1 MFSIKK
7 IIYRLYNKIYREIF
21 YKIHKFAERYF
32 DYEYSY
38 NHLIKKTDKTDIL
51 TKKQK
56 HEIDTFYK
64 KYYGKKISYIWH
76 NCFTKYSG
84 KFDVKYI
91 PTDLFKN
98 YLYSLK
104 TKDKN
109 YYKILQDKNFLY
121 NIAKS
126 ADIKIPKRYFYS
138 INNLFFDSNDNM
150 ISKETFYNKI
160 SDIGE
165 VFIKPTS
172 IEFTGNAQ
180 NCRLINVIKGIDI
193 YSNTNIKDM
202 IEKYYKMDFIVQEKI
217 VCHKSISALYSK
229 SVNTFGLTTIILN
242 NEIKTMKTLLKIGMN
257 GNIFDY
263 GGASNKGLLIPI
275 KEDGTLYDRAF
286 CLNEKKEYFAHPDT
300 GIVFKNYKI
309 DLFPK
314 VLEAA
319 KKFQS
324 AVPWMPFCGIDF
336 VINDKG
342 DALIVE
348 MEDPSCAVIQSIL
361 GESFFGD
368 DTEQILSY
376 LKNKKL

>member
-91 PTDLFKN
+91 PTNIFKD
-98 YLYSLK
+98 YMFSLNF
-104 TKDKN
+104 KDN
-109 YYKILQDKNFLY
+109 HYYEILEDKNFLY
-121 NIAKS
+121 NIAKT
-126 ADIKIPKRYFYS
+126 AGIKTPKRYFYS
-138 INNLFFDSNDNM
+138 VNNMFFDGNDNFV
-150 ISKETFYNKI
+150 SKEKFYKQI
-160 SDIGE
+160 SNAGE
-165 VFIKPTS
+165 VFIKPTE
-172 IEFTGNAQ
+172 IRNTGSAKK
-180 NCRLINVIKGIDI
+180 CRIINMVNGIDI
-193 YSNTNIKDM
+193 ISKTSIKEI
-202 IEKYYKMDFIVQEKI
+202 IEKDYNMDFIVQEKI

-286 CLNEKKEYFAHPDT
+286 CLNEKKEYFSHPDT
-300 GIVFKNYKI
+300 GITFKGYKI

-314 VLEAA
+314 SIGCG
-319 KKFQS
+319 KKTS
-324 AVPWMPFCGIDF
+324 SNYPM
-336 VINDKG
+336 
-342 DALIVE
+342 DAFLRV
-348 MEDPSCAVIQSIL
+348 
-361 GESFFGD
+361 GFR
-368 DTEQILSY
+368 Y
-376 LKNKKL
+376 